1 MGLTVELEGLGFM
14 VKFGGRSVTTVI
26 YTVLV
31 TVEGGGDEL
40 GLEGEGVGET

>member
-1 MGLTVELEGLGFM
+1 VGIGLLVELEAGLGFM

-31 TVEGGGDEL
+31 TVEGGGEEP
-40 GLEGEGVGET
+40 EGEGVG